1 MTIANKIRDKALELG
16 YEECGIINVGEVNDY
31 AAKLEERIKKF
42 PETKGFLTG
51 LNKFTNLN
59 KAYPWAKSIVV
70 CVRRYGKYSIPK
82 HLHGV
87 IAKYYLVDGRVDE
100 NSPDYKASVNFENFL
115 NSLKLQTAC
124 ERKFGITALRWAAL
138 KAGLG
143 TIRNNNFFYTEK
155 SGSWIFLEAWLV
167 DKQIELKHNYT
178 AQTCPK
184 NCNKCIKACPT
195 NSLSEQ
201 FAMNKSSCVS
211 CLTTFDDYDFSNEAL
226 NAKKGNWIFGC
237 DACQDCC
244 PYNNG
249 KWTEEEEF
257 PALEELSKNITPE
270 KIIEMDYEYLQGV
283 MAKKFF
289 YIPKEKVYK
298 WKINALNAMSNN
310 RNGTYLPCIK
320 KACND
325 ANKVVCEMAEW
336 VKIKE
341 LDNLMEL

>member
-1 MTIANKIRDKALELG
+1 MTTANKIRDKALELG
-16 YEECGIINVGEVNDY
+16 YEECGIINVTEVNDY

-42 PETKGFLTG
+42 PETKDLLTG
-51 LNKFTNLN
+51 LNRFINLN
-59 KAYPWAKSIVV
+59 QTYPWAKSIVV
-70 CVRRYGKYSIPK
+70 CVRRYGKYYIPK

-100 NSPDYKASVNFENFL
+100 NSPEYKASIDFENFIH
-115 NSLKLQTAC
+115 SLQLQTVC

-155 SGSWIFLEAWLV
+155 SGSWVFLEAWLV
-167 DKQIELKHNYT
+167 DKPMELKHKYT
-178 AQTCPK
+178 PHKCPK
-184 NCNKCIKACPT
+184 NCNKCIKTCPT

-201 FAMNKSSCVS
+201 FAMNRSSCVS
-211 CLTTFDDYDFSNEAL
+211 YLTTFDNYDASNEQF

-257 PALEELSKNITPE
+257 PGLEELSQSITPE
-270 KIIEMDYEYLQGV
+270 KIIAMDYKYLQDV

-310 RNGTYLPCIK
+310 YNETYLPSNN

-325 ANKVVCEMAEW
+325 ENAAVSDMAKR
-336 VKIKE
+336 VKSKIEKCGA
-341 LDNLMEL
+341 